1 MPDGEMLAAIGGS
14 GQSFDLWGVGLL
26 AAQPVLLFLGLL
38 IEALIGGL
46 PGLWRNVPHP
56 VALLG
61 RLIALLDRQLNREQR
76 SEPNRRAR
84 GIIVAVTLIALAGS
98 LGVLLQ
104 TAARELPFGWILELA
119 VIIVLLASRNLFDH
133 VRAVAVALD
142 RGGVAGGRR
151 AGRPIGGRAVAM
163 RDEKGGGARG
173 GGGGGAGREGVR
185 HIVGRDVAMLDEYGV
200 ARAAIESSAENF
212 SDAVV
217 APTVWYLLLGLPG
230 LLIYKTVNTMDS
242 MIGYRTPRHEAFGK
256 AAARIDDVLNFVPA
270 RLAALM
276 IVFAAAFTP
285 GGSPRRAWS
294 TLLRDG
300 GNHASPNSGRPEA
313 AMAGALGLALAGPR
327 PYNGAMKPAPWIGKG
342 VARATARDIRRAL
355 YVYMVANVINLLMV
369 AGFAWLVATG
379 DRITAQG

>member
-1 MPDGEMLAAIGGS
+1 MLAAIGGS

-142 RGGVAGGRR
+142 RGGVA
-151 AGRPIGGRAVAM
+151 
-163 RDEKGGGARG
+163 
-173 GGGGGAGREGVR
+173 AGREAVR

-294 TLLRDG
+294 TLVRDG

-327 PYNGAMKPAPWIGKG
+327 PYHGAMKPAPWIGKG